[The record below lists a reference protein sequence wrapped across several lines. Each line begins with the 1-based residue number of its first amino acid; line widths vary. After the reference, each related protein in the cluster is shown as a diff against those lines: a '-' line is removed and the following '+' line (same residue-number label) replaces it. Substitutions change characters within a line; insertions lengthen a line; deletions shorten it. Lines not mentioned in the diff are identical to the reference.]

1 MSENTSESSEL
12 VTANQSRVLALSA
25 NQGRV
30 CPDAGA
36 SVLVT
41 ALHQATADHHVTVE
55 SDPRILS
62 GAPLLGA
69 TSIIL
74 QFLIHERAGQSW
86 GAPKHVRVL
95 RARALAAPSTVSLG
109 IVPETTP
116 IHANFS
122 SITPAY

>member
-74 QFLIHERAGQSW
+74 QFLIHERAAQSW

-95 RARALAAPSTVSLG
+95 RARALAAPSTVLFRKQH
-109 IVPETTP
+109 PFMP
-116 IHANFS
+116 ILAQ
-122 SITPAY
+122 